1 MASNQDDTTV
11 QVNKEEL
18 RRAGD
23 LIVMRLM
30 EVQSYIADL
39 GKAYVQHVN
48 NITEGR
54 DAHIELPLGPSGFM
68 GPDIPFRAGSPGAKS
83 EAGGPKKRKRAPVD
97 PNAPK
102 RALTPYF
109 LYMQH
114 NRSKIADDL
123 GGDARPKDVADE
135 GTRRWQSM
143 EDTQKEVWKKM
154 YAANYDQ
161 YKRDMA
167 AYKAGSKVD
176 EEHDPAANQLQQD
189 FAGAEPE
196 AEAEP
201 EADVEAEAEAEP
213 EESADES
220 TESSEESHSPS
231 PVKEPTPPRST
242 AKRRRSDTKAKEAE
256 TPAKSPVKR
265 AGRKA
270 AEPVST
276 PAVKTPAE
284 KGRRSKKRKSE
295 A

>member
-54 DAHIELPLGPSGFM
+54 DATIELPAGPSGFM
-68 GPDIPFRAGSPGAKS
+68 GQDIPFRAGSPGAKS

-167 AYKAGSKVD
+167 AYKAGGKVD
-176 EEHDPAANQLQQD
+176 EEHDPAASQLQQD

-196 AEAEP
+196 AEAE
-201 EADVEAEAEAEP
+201 AEAEP
-213 EESADES
+213 EAEAGAEESDES
-220 TESSEESHSPS
+220 TESSDESQSPS
-231 PVKEPTPPRST
+231 PVKEKTPPRST
-242 AKRRRSDTKAKEAE
+242 TKRRRSENKAKEVE

-265 AGRKA
+265 GGRKA

-276 PAVKTPAE
+276 SAVKTPAE
-284 KGRRSKKRKSE
+284 NKRRGKKRKSE
-295 A
+295 V